1 LSIAFNSIAQI
12 LLLKQVRRDAYMKF
26 EVEMEYEKATKRTFR
41 FLENN
46 PNYKIGTLYVQ
57 KTALGD
63 KAPKRIKVTVE
74 TIE

>member
-1 LSIAFNSIAQI
+1 
-12 LLLKQVRRDAYMKF
+12 MKF

-57 KTALGD
+57 KSALGD